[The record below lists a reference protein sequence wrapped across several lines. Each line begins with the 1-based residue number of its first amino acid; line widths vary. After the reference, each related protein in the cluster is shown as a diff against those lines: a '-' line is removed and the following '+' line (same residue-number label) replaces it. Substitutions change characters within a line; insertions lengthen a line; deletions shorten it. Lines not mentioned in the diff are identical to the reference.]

1 MEAIDGTSA
10 DGTSADGTSAD
21 GTSADGTSAM
31 SERVTLAAT
40 AGAPIDD
47 NQNTITAGRHGPVLL
62 EEYQLIEKLADQNR
76 ERIPERTADAKGW
89 GAHGTFTVSHDMIKE
104 CERKYHWPLG
114 RRPDNPPV

>member
-1 MEAIDGTSA
+1 
-10 DGTSADGTSAD
+10 
-21 GTSADGTSAM
+21 M

-89 GAHGTFTVSHDMIKE
+89 GAHGTFTVTHDMIKE

-114 RRPDNPPV
+114 RRPDNPPVFERSWPLSS